1 MATNVHHPV
10 RSHRK
15 IMRTRTGIAIA
26 LLTTMAL
33 LGADSKVAPKKSFGS
48 SRKIAN
54 LNTAEASF
62 IRPGLVIG
70 IVSASVA
77 QDGVIKARVKVTDPR
92 GLPLDRLGIDSAG
105 PIAISLIAAHIPKGQ
120 RHYTAYTTR
129 VQTSP
134 ITGRSATQAGS
145 DTGGT
150 FEKVAE
156 GEYLYTFQTRVPAA
170 ADRTASHTIGAYATR
185 DLREF
190 DLGRQFAD
198 TTFNFV
204 PDGSPVRDVRDVVKT
219 ASCNQCHN
227 PISAHG
233 GPRKSMELC
242 VLCHTPQTSDPDT
255 GNTVDMTTMTH
266 KIHMGA
272 ALPSVKAGKPYQI
285 IGNAQSMNDFSDV
298 VFPPDTRNC
307 TVCHQQTTKA
317 TQATNYLNPNREA
330 CGSCHDNVN
339 FVTGENHVDMPQV
352 SDNQCSRCHVAEGE
366 LEFDASI
373 IGAHAI
379 PRFSKNLPGTVFD
392 ILKVD
397 DAGPGKKPTVTFT
410 LKNKMG
416 EPLVASAMT
425 RLGIVLAGSTFDYGR
440 YFSEDGKLAK
450 GDTSGVHTYT
460 FNNAIPADATGS
472 FSIGIE
478 GYNNATL
485 MAGTTR
491 EMTLRDAGANVVKSF
506 TIDGSPLANRR
517 QVVTNEKCNSCH
529 SSISFHGDNRNK
541 VEQCVLCHNPNE
553 NDRSRRPAAAG
564 APQSVNFAT
573 MIHKIHT
580 GKELTS
586 EYTVYGFGGVPFD
599 FTKIGYPGDRRDCT
613 QCHVGGSENLPL
625 RGERLQVK
633 DPRGLLTEI
642 GPVTAACTS
651 CHTTRDAL
659 SHALANT
666 TAIGES
672 CAACHGA
679 NSEFSVSKV
688 HAR

>member
-1 MATNVHHPV
+1 MKRIWITVGTALW
-10 RSHRK
+10 
-15 IMRTRTGIAIA
+15 IA
-26 LLTTMAL
+26 MAL
-33 LGADSKVAPKKSFGS
+33 QGAETAKKPSNPSKAAGNSRKVADLSV
-48 SRKIAN
+48 
-54 LNTAEASF
+54 AEAAF
-62 IRPGLVIG
+62 IRPGLAVRIMTASIG
-70 IVSASVA
+70 
-77 QDGVIKARVKVTDPR
+77 QDGVIRARVRLTDPR

-105 PIAISLIAAHIPKGQ
+105 PIAVSLVAAYIPKGQ

-156 GEYLYTFQTRVPAA
+156 GEYLYTFQTRVPAG
-170 ADRTASHTIGAYATR
+170 ADRSASHTIGAYATR

-190 DLGRQFAD
+190 DLDRQFAD

-242 VLCHTPQTSDPDT
+242 VLCHQPQTTDPDT
-255 GNTVDMTTMTH
+255 GNTVDMTVMTH
-266 KIHMGA
+266 KIHMGSG
-272 ALPSVKAGKPYQI
+272 LPSVKAGKPYQI
-285 IGNAQSMNDFSDV
+285 IGNAQSMHDFSDV
-298 VFPPDTRNC
+298 VFPPDARNC
-307 TVCHQQTTKA
+307 TVCHQQTTSA
-317 TQATNYLNPNREA
+317 VQQTNHLNPNREA

-339 FVTGENHVDMPQV
+339 FATGEGHVNMPQV
-352 SDNQCSRCHVAEGE
+352 SDNQCSRCHTPEGE

-373 IGAHAI
+373 KGAHTI
-379 PRFSKNLPGTVFD
+379 PRFSRELPGTVFD

-397 DAGPGKKPTVTFT
+397 DAAPGKRPTVTFT
-410 LKNKMG
+410 LKNKKG
-416 EPLVASAMT
+416 EPLLANALA
-425 RLGIVLAGSTFDYGR
+425 RLGLVLAGSTFDYGA
-440 YFSEDGKLAK
+440 YFAEDARSAR
-450 GDTSGVHTYT
+450 GDTQGVHTYT
-460 FNNAIPADATGS
+460 FTNPIPADATGS
-472 FSIGIE
+472 FSVGIE

-485 MAGTTR
+485 MAGTTQQ
-491 EMTLRDAGANVVKSF
+491 MTLRDAGVNIVKSF
-506 TIDGSPLANRR
+506 SIDGSPLMNRR
-517 QVVTNEKCNSCH
+517 TVVTTEKCNSCH
-529 SSISFHGDNRNK
+529 FSLSLHGDNRNK

-553 NDRSRRPAAAG
+553 NDRSRRPAVAG

-573 MIHKIHT
+573 MVHKIHT

-586 EYTVYGFGGVPFD
+586 EYTVYGFGGTPFD

-613 QCHVGGSENLPL
+613 QCHVNGSENLPL
-625 RGERLQVK
+625 AGQRLTVK
-633 DPRGLLTEI
+633 DPRGLLSEM
-642 GPVTAACTS
+642 GPATAACTS
-651 CHTTRDAL
+651 CHTSRDAI

-666 TAIGES
+666 SALGES

-679 NSEFSVSKV
+679 NSEFSVSRV